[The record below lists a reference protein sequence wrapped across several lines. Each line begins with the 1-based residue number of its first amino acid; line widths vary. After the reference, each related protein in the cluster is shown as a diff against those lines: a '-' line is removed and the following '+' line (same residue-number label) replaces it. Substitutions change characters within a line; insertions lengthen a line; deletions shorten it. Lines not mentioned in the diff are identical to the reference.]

1 MFSTLF
7 RRGGGRFPG
16 LGDDR
21 RRDAELRSHSRRLI
35 RELAPPLPLGV
46 TKLCELLAEQR
57 GTPIRLLEWDLP
69 ADGPFGVLLSR
80 QDEDVIVYQ
89 AKTTK
94 AHQEHIILH
103 EVGHIVA
110 YDLSGERPEQP
121 QLRNCYSDRD
131 ERDAEIVASTL
142 MHQAMVAQRQARRH
156 GLDEPWRPSV
166 YGSLVF
172 ENGLT

>member
-1 MFSTLF
+1 MFSRLF
-7 RRGGGRFPG
+7 RRGAGRFPAAFE
-16 LGDDR
+16 DR
-21 RRDAELRSHSRRLI
+21 RRDAELRAHSRRLM

-46 TKLCELLAEQR
+46 TTLCALLAEQR
-57 GTPIRLLEWDLP
+57 GTPIRLLKWDLP
-69 ADGPFGVLLSR
+69 ADGPFGILLSR

-89 AKTTK
+89 AKTTR
-94 AHQEHIILH
+94 AHQQHIILH

-110 YDLSGERPEQP
+110 YDLAGARPEQP
-121 QLRNCYSDRD
+121 QWRTCYSDRD

-142 MHQAMVAQRQARRH
+142 MHQAMSMQRQAQRY

-166 YGSLVF
+166 HGSLVF